1 VNTNTLFNT
10 TMETYFQAQGANCMS
25 CHGSAAPQEAPTP
38 LTATNQIF
46 TFLLRNADSSDPSLK
61 RQRVPRLFDQFAQA
75 KSR

>member
-1 VNTNTLFNT
+1 
-10 TMETYFQAQGANCMS
+10 MS

-61 RQRVPRLFDQFAQA
+61 RQRVPRVFDQFAQA